1 MTGSGG
7 SASAYPLPLTAEGI
21 TAAWLSA
28 GLRTRYP
35 GVVIT
40 QVEPVQIIDGIATK
54 VRLRLAYGPRTRRDG
69 LPDQMCVKGGF
80 GAYREY
86 LGGMGFYSGEVRFF
100 NEIAPLYELARPASY
115 FGLTQSDPVQGIV
128 ALEDLQAR
136 GVAFGRATRPLSVEL
151 ARAGLDALA
160 ALHGQSW
167 GDGRPRRLG
176 VEPLLSD
183 TTEPILRDFFAALP
197 ERFAAPRGFAAP
209 VALHEPDRLRAGF
222 AAYRAGAQRGALCV
236 VHGDAHIGN
245 AYIEPNG
252 RVGFVDWQTVAVGPW
267 VHDVNYF
274 LVSALDVPDRRAH
287 ERDLLGH
294 YLNALE
300 VRCVRPRTGRGVQ
313 RLPPGDGLRLPGL
326 AVQPGSLAAGRREHR
341 DVRTLRHRDGRS
353 RHLRRPGGVMPPAH
367 QLRASVERVGTVPG
381 S

>member
-1 MTGSGG
+1 MTETPVLTGS
-7 SASAYPLPLTAEGI
+7 ADPLPLSAEGV

-35 GVVIT
+35 GVVVNA
-40 QVEPVQIIDGIATK
+40 VESLQTIEGTATK
-54 VRLRLAYGPRTRRDG
+54 IRLRVTYGPHGHRDG

-86 LGGMGFYSGEVRFF
+86 LGGMGLYGGEVRFF
-100 NEIAPLYELARPASY
+100 NEIAPLYELACPASY
-115 FGLTQSDPVQGIV
+115 FGLTQTDPVQGII
-128 ALEDLQAR
+128 ALEDLTAR
-136 GVAFGRATRPLSVEL
+136 GVSFARATRPLSVKL

-167 GDGRPRRLG
+167 GDDRPHRLG
-176 VEPLLSD
+176 VEPLLSE
-183 TTEPILRDFFAALP
+183 TTEPILQDFYAALP

-209 VALHEPDRLRAGF
+209 VVLHDPDRLRA
-222 AAYRAGAQRGALCV
+222 AYAVYQAWVQRGALCV

-245 AYIEPNG
+245 AYIEPDG
-252 RVGFVDWQTVAVGPW
+252 RVGFVDWQTVAVGRW

-294 YLNALE
+294 YLKELATFGVPAPELDEAWSYYRRATVHGFMGWLCNLDQWQPAEVNTATYARFGMAMIDHDTYAAL
-300 VRCVRPRTGRGVQ
+300 GV
-313 RLPPGDGLRLPGL
+313 
-326 AVQPGSLAAGRREHR
+326 
-341 DVRTLRHRDGRS
+341 
-353 RHLRRPGGVMPPAH
+353 
-367 QLRASVERVGTVPG
+367 
-381 S
+381 